1 MSSWVK
7 KIPGSSIMSI
17 NYGEHILKSIIA
29 TKYAKSKL
37 SVLLMMFVTTIIRFH
52 LVSLIG
58 ILVSINPY
66 VDFFTQVFLAV
77 VFVLHTNKIYNLV
90 VMKKSSFYRLTRYL
104 INNYT
109 PEKYRNWRRLVTL
122 SLAIYIILLMFF
134 IEITSKLV
142 ILYTF
147 QYIVSYLIIDIIEQK
162 RLEKMMKN
170 YRDRPDRTIYAEFN
184 IMDSFYDLPDEI
196 EPENIYEEYDKVEK
210 PTLKKTKLSDSLG
223 KIGFV
228 IIDDYH

>member
-1 MSSWVK
+1 MNISMS
-7 KIPGSSIMSI
+7 
-17 NYGEHILKSIIA
+17 L
-29 TKYAKSKL
+29 
-37 SVLLMMFVTTIIRFH
+37 
-52 LVSLIG
+52 
-58 ILVSINPY
+58 
-66 VDFFTQVFLAV
+66 
-77 VFVLHTNKIYNLV
+77 
-90 VMKKSSFYRLTRYL
+90 
-104 INNYT
+104 
-109 PEKYRNWRRLVTL
+109 
-122 SLAIYIILLMFF
+122 ILLMFF